1 MRKIYLATLLVVI
14 GLAAFA
20 QERCGFD
27 AIHNERMR
35 TDPQYAATINA
46 NNEYIRRYIAE
57 HPPTASRTSTAL
69 YTIPVVVHVVHT
81 GGAVGTIYN
90 PTDAQVIGAINYLNS
105 IYDGS
110 DASLYGGVG
119 DMQIQ
124 FALAQRDPNCNP
136 TNGINHVDGSSIP
149 NYTTYGVNRS
159 NSNGATEASVKNFIR
174 WDANNYYNIWVV
186 NKIDGAD
193 GTSGSFIAGFAY
205 FPGAGPTLDGT
216 MMLATQMKTG
226 AKTLPHEIGHAL
238 NLYHTF
244 QGSNNSATCPLNNN
258 CNTDGDM
265 VCDTDPVPYPAD
277 FTCKVGT
284 NPCTSLSYAINSENN
299 FMGYTSCYTL
309 FTAGQKARAIAAMS
323 LPSRVSLAN
332 SLAAT
337 PTYSGTV
344 QCTPKINFESS
355 GTTVT
360 ETTTGTVDCRK
371 YRDYT
376 VNMTIANNPSAT
388 TTVALQLSG
397 SASNM
402 LDYQLTTNGSF
413 TSPSSQLT
421 FPAGSHANQSFTVRV
436 FDNAIIDF
444 QRTAIIDFTVN
455 NGGGDALKGSANTS
469 YTFAI
474 GDNDFAPQAFSS
486 ASPTIGNNSA
496 GSFFQPFRS
505 SYTKGRTQALY
516 LASELQTAGFVTGTS
531 ISSIGFSISNKGSS
545 VPYNMNVKMKNTA
558 STVLLTSGFE
568 SVPDVYYSGSYS
580 SVWGA
585 NTIPLSTPFIWDGVS
600 NVIVEFCYDNTTA
613 SGDDVINGT
622 IQSTALCIWQRA
634 SSGTGCSLTAQYNS
648 VTGVGYVRP
657 DLSFT
662 AQSGNP
668 VAAILNTTQT
678 EYLGPYGDIYFKSGN
693 DIIGRMKNLTSF
705 DYGCTSFKVDRA
717 GNSSSNFWNTTTANN
732 VTNKTFLIT
741 PTNTTGS
748 GQYEVTLYY
757 TDAEKTGYET
767 SSGMSWNSTS
777 MIRTPLAVSATNSS
791 STNPWQVKVQPTVTR
806 SSFGSDFAVMGS
818 FTGNLG
824 AGFTIGDPAA
834 VLPLRWVSFTGKI
847 DKELNAELLWTTA
860 NEINTSHFDVEE
872 SANGFEFRKVG
883 TVKSQGAGNNNY
895 RFVHIKPAAGNHYY
909 RIKQVDTDGRFT
921 YSTIILLY
929 IDNKYDIFAY
939 PVPATDKLTIKFGKA
954 VKDPVIE
961 ILSADMKLLKR
972 ESLTGLV
979 FDKEISLKEFASG
992 AYIARIVVD
1001 GKAQVLRFVKQ

>member
-1 MRKIYLATLLVVI
+1 MRKFYLAILLVVI
-14 GLAAFA
+14 GIAAVA

-27 AIHNERMR
+27 AIHNERMK

-90 PTDAQVIGAINYLNS
+90 PTDAQIIGAINYLNS

-174 WDANNYYNIWVV
+174 WDANNYYNVWVV

-205 FPGAGPTLDGT
+205 FPGAGPNLDGT

-244 QGSNNSATCPLNNN
+244 QGSSNSATCPLNNN
-258 CNTDGDM
+258 CSTDGDM

-277 FTCKVGT
+277 FTCKSGT

-299 FMGYTSCYTL
+299 FMGYTNCYTL

-344 QCTPKINFESS
+344 QCAPKINFESS
-355 GTTVT
+355 GVTVT

-388 TTVALQLSG
+388 TTVTLQLSG

-402 LDYQLTTNGSF
+402 LDYQVTTNGNF

-421 FPAGSHANQSFTVRV
+421 FPAGSHANQSFIVRV

-474 GDNDFAPQAFSS
+474 NDNDFAPQSYS
-486 ASPTIGNNSA
+486 AVNATIGSNSY
-496 GSFFQPFRS
+496 GSFYQPFRCNYS
-505 SYTKGRTQALY
+505 KSKTQAIY
-516 LASELQTAGFVTGTS
+516 LASELQAQGYTAGSS
-531 ISSIGFSISNKGSS
+531 IASIGFNVLSKSSTAPYALNIGMKHTGSTTLGAFETGVTNKYSGN
-545 VPYNMNVKMKNTA
+545 Y
-558 STVLLTSGFE
+558 STV
-568 SVPDVYYSGSYS
+568 YGSNSITLS
-580 SVWGA
+580 S
-585 NTIPLSTPFIWDGVS
+585 PFVWDGTS
-600 NVIVEFCYDNTTA
+600 NLLVEICYDNSVSYAGNDNIGGTTQA
-613 SGDDVINGT
+613 T
-622 IQSTALCIWQRA
+622 QLCIWARENV
-634 SSGTGCSLTAQYNS
+634 GTGCSLTSQIYS
-648 VTGVGYVRP
+648 SIGTTMVRP
-657 DLSFT
+657 DLSFS
-662 AQSGNP
+662 AESGNP
-668 VAAILNTTQT
+668 VETVLNATQT
-678 EYLGPYGDIYFKSGN
+678 EYMGPYSDIYFKAGN
-693 DIIGRMKNLTSF
+693 NIIGRVKNLTSF
-705 DYGCTSFKVDRA
+705 DYGCTAFKVDRA

-757 TDAEKTGYET
+757 TNAEKTGYET

-847 DKELNAELLWTTA
+847 DKELNAALLWTTA
-860 NEINTSHFDVEE
+860 NEVNTSYFDIEE
-872 SANGFEFRKVG
+872 SGDGFEFRKVG

-895 RFVHIKPAAGNHYY
+895 RFVHIKPATGNHYY

-929 IDNKYDIFAY
+929 IDNKYDIVAY
-939 PVPATDKLTIKFGKA
+939 PVPATDKLTIKFGKP
-954 VKDPVIE
+954 VKDAIIE

-972 ESLTGLV
+972 ESLTGIV
-979 FDKEISLKEFASG
+979 FDKEISVKEFSSG
-992 AYIARIVVD
+992 AYIARIIVG
-1001 GKAQVLRFVKQ
+1001 GKAQVFRFVKQ